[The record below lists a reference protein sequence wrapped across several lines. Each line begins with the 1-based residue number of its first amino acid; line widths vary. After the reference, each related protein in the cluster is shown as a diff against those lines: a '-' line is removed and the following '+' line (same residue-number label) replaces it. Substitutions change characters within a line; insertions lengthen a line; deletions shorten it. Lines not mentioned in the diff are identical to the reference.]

1 MATISSTLKLYD
13 SFSDPLRHITQA
25 LNITISTMEKMQS
38 TAERNGNIG
47 KSLETAR
54 RKITS
59 VETDIQNALE
69 GARKQQEDFNK
80 LLDTGTQSANSL
92 LESIKG
98 FVLAY
103 AGIET
108 IRNLGSAAIG
118 GAMEQLKLRDMLI
131 ARTKNVEL
139 GTSMFEQFKKEAVRV
154 GADISE
160 YLNGTLGNLS
170 VTSDIGQLK
179 QLNML
184 AKQLSAFDTSGQ
196 GIQGAFFSL
205 KEALSGDIVSLS
217 ERFNMSKDLIRQFKV
232 DKLGKS
238 GNLNEFITQFN
249 KLLEF
254 QHMGKESFER
264 MLDSPVKKW
273 EILLNR
279 TKSMFAD
286 AGEGAVQAIVPLI
299 NTLNSA
305 FEQEKFQGFFTFF
318 NKGLAGFAWFL
329 SYIANGA
336 MRTWDIFVQYWPQ
349 ILHFIGILSLSAIP
363 FLTKQLW
370 AMLVPLGEAIAKW
383 WLAYWP
389 IAMVATAVAI
399 LIITLRQY
407 GVTTEEIIGF
417 TTGLFYSLFT
427 FIHNHVGLLWNAI
440 LSFAEFF
447 VNVFIDPVYAVQ
459 KLFYDLAI
467 VFNTYMYNMSR
478 SAEDFAGNFMK
489 SILKAINKTLEGFN
503 WLVEKMNEMF
513 GTDFT
518 GAKLFDEGNIHAV
531 SDSIREM
538 MDRIEKPTTSRD
550 VIDLSKYRMVSNTL
564 SSSFGDGYYK
574 GYNLT
579 AQATHPFN
587 PNVNGAINK
596 INRVDEVGK
605 IKNKVDISNEDLK
618 MMRELAEMKNIQNF
632 VTLTPTVQVQTG
644 DINKGADIDTV
655 VAEITKKLQTDVA
668 NSAKGVYNHA

>member
-1 MATISSTLKLYD
+1 MATVSSSLQLFD
-13 SFSDPLRHITQA
+13 SFSGPLKQITQA

-38 TAERNGNIG
+38 TAERNGNLG
-47 KSLETAR
+47 NSLQTAR
-54 RKITS
+54 RQIAS
-59 VETDIQNALE
+59 AEADIQNALE
-69 GARKQQEDFNK
+69 GARRQQEDFNK
-80 LLDTGTQSANSL
+80 LLDNGTQSANSL
-92 LESIKG
+92 LDSIKG

-108 IRNLGSAAIG
+108 IKHLGNVAMG

-154 GADISE
+154 GADVSE

-217 ERFNMSKDLIRQFKV
+217 ERFNMSKDLIRKFKI

-238 GNLNEFITQFN
+238 GNLNEFISQFN
-249 KLLEF
+249 NLLEF

-305 FEQEKFQGFFTFF
+305 FEQEKFQGFFTAF
-318 NKGLAGFAWFL
+318 NKGLAGFAWML
-329 SYIANGA
+329 SYVANGA
-336 MRTWDIFVQYWPQ
+336 MGVWDVFAQYWTQ
-349 ILHFIGILSLSAIP
+349 IIYFVGILSMSAIP

-370 AMLVPLGEAIAKW
+370 AMLVPIKSAIAG
-383 WLAYWP
+383 WLVAYWP
-389 IAMVATAVAI
+389 ILVVGLAVVW
-399 LIITLRQY
+399 LINKLQEF

-417 TTGLFYSLFT
+417 TIGLFYSLFA
-427 FIHNHVGLLWNAI
+427 FIHNHVSFMWNLI
-440 LSFAEFF
+440 LSFAEYLA
-447 VNVFIDPVYAVQ
+447 NVFIDPVYAGQ
-459 KLFYDLAI
+459 KLFYDLAMT
-467 VFNTYMYNMSR
+467 FSSHTYNMAR

-489 SILKAINKTLEGFN
+489 VILKAINKTLEGFN
-503 WLVEKMNEMF
+503 WLVDKMNEMF

-531 SDSIREM
+531 SDNIKNM
-538 MDRIEKPTTSRD
+538 MDMIQKPTTNSD
-550 VIDLSKYRMVSNTL
+550 VFDLSKYRMVEKNL
-564 SSSFGDGYYK
+564 HQSFGEGYYK
-574 GYNLT
+574 GFNMT
-579 AQATHPFN
+579 ANAANPFN
-587 PNVNGAINK
+587 PNINGKVNNIG
-596 INRVDEVGK
+596 RVDEVGK
-605 IKNKVDISNEDLK
+605 IKDKVDISNEDLK

-632 VTLTPTVQVQTG
+632 VTLTPTVQVTTG
-644 DINKGADIDTV
+644 DINQGSDIDTV
-655 VAEITKKLQTDVA
+655 VAEITRKLQADVV
-668 NSAKGVYNHA
+668 NSAKGAYNHA